1 MVFMKKTSQLT
12 FARILLPVITIV
24 LMTFALINT
33 MNILTKSETYALQG
47 GRTVFE
53 DFQKLNS
60 EKGHIIITDYDTPTQ
75 FAALQFGNVMYGES
89 AVKEEVDRKYPTS
102 LHIIAD
108 TVLNGKGEKIGC
120 QLLSQFKL
128 ENRKIFIFVRSPD
141 EAKLRLNSSVHGYA
155 FVFSNDFLE
164 FKASGLDWKIF
175 EIVSA
180 ECTNT

>member
-1 MVFMKKTSQLT
+1 MKKNPHFT
-12 FARILLPVITIV
+12 FASILLPLITIV
-24 LMTFALINT
+24 LVTIAFINT
-33 MNILTKSETYALQG
+33 ITIFTKNETYAFEG

-60 EKGHIIITDYDTPTQ
+60 EKGHIVITDYDTPTQ

-89 AVKEEVDRKYPTS
+89 AVREEVDKKYPTS

-120 QLLSQFKL
+120 QLFSQFKI

-141 EAKLRLNSSVHGYA
+141 EARSRLNSSVHGYN
-155 FVFSNDFLE
+155 FVFSNNFLE
-164 FKASGLDWKIF
+164 FRESGLDWKIF